1 MVKYS
6 GKRLLNGLVII
17 DIQGYLFFVERYYLV
32 YLLFE
37 RTAEVFMERK
47 DPSSVLTP
55 LNIGN
60 LLIIYLIIFAVWQ
73 TPI

>member
-37 RTAEVFMERK
+37 RTAEFFMERK
-47 DPSSVLTP
+47 YPSNVLTP